1 MTYYDGWY
9 QPIKPRSEESEIMR
23 YKVYEVG
30 FLKWSTDD
38 FQAARERALAC
49 SEYAYI
55 IDTVTGERVDIGGP
69 VSG

>member
-1 MTYYDGWY
+1 MTYYDGWC
-9 QPIKPRSEESEIMR
+9 QPIKPRSEESEIKR

-38 FQAARERALAC
+38 FQAARESALAC
-49 SEYAYI
+49 FEYAYI
-55 IDTVTGERVDIGGP
+55 IDTDTGERVDIGGP

>member
-1 MTYYDGWY
+1 
-9 QPIKPRSEESEIMR
+9 MR

-38 FQAARERALAC
+38 LQAARERALAC
-49 SEYAYI
+49 FEYAYI
-55 IDTVTGERVDIGGP
+55 VDTVTGERIDIGGP